1 MAARFHAR
9 RRPPQQGLVEPS
21 QDTGFGEWW
30 AAIAV
35 LALAVAGLGALSG
48 NTEPPSTPSAEIDRN
63 LPRAALE
70 SLATAEQSLAAVD
83 RAFEGLCRDPVLLA
97 LELAPDCDTGVMT
110 ISDGHFNGFGSAELG
125 PEAREDVRAAF
136 RIYLRR
142 LRASPEIW
150 QSLEA
155 IEIRG
160 HSDPRA
166 TRSPYTTNL
175 VGSQQRPLGLLFFLT
190 SPEGLG
196 DRDRE
201 DLERLA
207 VVSGVSFSR
216 PPASCPEAK
225 RECYPE
231 WRRVEIRPVLSEP
244 KRRGQW
250 ARTVEGLRLATQRS
264 QQEREAQQR

>member
-9 RRPPQQGLVEPS
+9 RRPDQQRLVEPS
-21 QDTGFGEWW
+21 QDSGFGEWW

-35 LALAVAGLGALSG
+35 LALATAGLGALSG
-48 NTEPPSTPSAEIDRN
+48 GAESPPASPPIDPKPSVEI
-63 LPRAALE
+63 LG
-70 SLATAEQSLAAVD
+70 SLTTAEESLAAVD
-83 RAFEGLCRDPVLLA
+83 RAFEGLCQDPVLLA

-110 ISDGHFNGFGSAELG
+110 LSDGHFDGFGSAELG
-125 PEAREDVRAAF
+125 REAREDVRAAF

-142 LRASPEIW
+142 LRRAPEIW

-175 VGSQQRPLGLLFFLT
+175 VGSQQRPLGVLFFLT

-196 DRDRE
+196 DRDRA

-216 PPASCPEAK
+216 PPASCPEAS

-231 WRRVEIRPVLSEP
+231 WRRVEIRPVLSER
-244 KRRGQW
+244 KRRGDW
-250 ARTVEGLRLATQRS
+250 ARTVDGIRLATQRA